1 MADQITNHR
10 AEVRQLFDAKAPTW
24 STKYSSGGRLTGRL
38 ALFVDSL
45 AIHVPADCRLL
56 DLGCGTGE
64 LARALAARGAQA
76 TACDFSIE
84 MLHRAAKCDAAAAVE
99 WIRLQPGWQKLPFDP
114 SVFDAVVAASVLEYV
129 DDAAPVFMECAR
141 VLRPGGF
148 MLCTV
153 PNVAHPVR
161 WLEWL
166 VAQMGRL
173 PAVRQVCAK
182 VPRLASY
189 LTYLKVSRQRHS
201 VPWWRIVAEA
211 AGLNLL
217 PQESDAAAHGPLRLL
232 TFERRA

>member
-1 MADQITNHR
+1 MQR
-10 AEVRQLFDAKAPTW
+10 SVSC
-24 STKYSSGGRLTGRL
+24 STRKLRHGPQSTAQAVASPACF

-45 AIHVPADCRLL
+45 AIDVPADCRLL

-153 PNVAHPVR
+153 PNVDIQSGGLSGLSRR
-161 WLEWL
+161 WVGCQLYARC
-166 VAQMGRL
+166 AQRCHGL
-173 PAVRQVCAK
+173 QV
-182 VPRLASY
+182 
-189 LTYLKVSRQRHS
+189 T
-201 VPWWRIVAEA
+201 
-211 AGLNLL
+211 
-217 PQESDAAAHGPLRLL
+217 
-232 TFERRA
+232 